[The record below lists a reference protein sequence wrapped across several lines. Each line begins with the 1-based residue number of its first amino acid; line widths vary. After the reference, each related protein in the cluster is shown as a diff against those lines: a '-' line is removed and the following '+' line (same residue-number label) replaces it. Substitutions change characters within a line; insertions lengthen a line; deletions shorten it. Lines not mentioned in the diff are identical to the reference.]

1 MNKKIFFLFMLCL
14 LVLKNNIHAQSVHN
28 DILRELAIT
37 QRLLG
42 KTNADSF
49 RTNKI
54 NILPIAMNHLY
65 NSALPAGYNMGSA
78 IGAKGYQLQITAGVQ
93 ARFLNKF
100 SIKINP
106 ELVTAQNKNF
116 EQFSQTLGDRTWAD
130 YYRFLNTIDLPNQ
143 MGEGVYTKFMP
154 GQSHIKYQINKQLE
168 AGISTEN
175 IWWGPGWKNALIMSY
190 NAPGFL
196 HFTLNT
202 TKPIQTKWGKVQGQW
217 IGGKLNESGILPPR
231 INSAYNGQLVYQ
243 PKKTEDRLIT
253 GINLSWVPK
262 WTPNLTIGYS
272 GAAYFY
278 SSDIFGNKASL
289 GAVYAQYNMPADLA
303 ELYIEYG
310 VKAPNFRRAYV
321 AGFRKLFPTKND
333 AHIQLAVELTQLQAG
348 TAELI
353 RNPNSWYTDDYV
365 RQGYTHFGKTIGA
378 GIGPGSNSQN
388 IEIAWVKGKNKIGLQ
403 FERLRHNSDFYYFA
417 FERIGDFRRHWVDL
431 STSANASINFKKFW
445 VNARLQL
452 IRTYNYQWL
461 IIQTDPTNYFEPGNE
476 YLNISA
482 GLSFLYRL

>member
-1 MNKKIFFLFMLCL
+1 MNKKNIFLFMLIL
-14 LVLKNNIHAQSVHN
+14 LLFKDNSYAQSVHN
-28 DILRELAIT
+28 DIFRELAIT

-42 KTNADSF
+42 NTNTDSF

-65 NSALPAGYNMGSA
+65 NSSLPAGYNMGSA
-78 IGAKGYQLQITAGVQ
+78 IGAKGYQLQISAGVH
-93 ARFLNKF
+93 ASLLNKL

-106 ELVTAQNKNF
+106 ELVTTQNKNF

-130 YYRFLNTIDLPNQ
+130 YYRFLNTIDLPTQ
-143 MGEGVYTKFMP
+143 MGEGVYTKLMP
-154 GQSHIKYQINKQLE
+154 GQSHIKYQLNHQLE

-202 TKPIQTKWGKVQGQW
+202 TKPIQTKWGKLQGQW

-231 INSAYNGQLVYQ
+231 INSAYNGQLLYQ
-243 PKKTEDRLIT
+243 PKKSEDRLIT
-253 GINLSWVPK
+253 GVNISWVPK
-262 WTPNLTIGYS
+262 WTPNLTLGYS

-353 RNPNSWYTDDYV
+353 RNPNSWYTDTYV

-445 VNARLQL
+445 VNARLQV
-452 IRTYNYQWL
+452 IRTFNYQWL
-461 IIQTDPTNYFEPGNE
+461 IIQTDPTNYFQPGNE
-476 YLNISA
+476 YLNFSA
-482 GLSFLYRL
+482 GLSLLYRL